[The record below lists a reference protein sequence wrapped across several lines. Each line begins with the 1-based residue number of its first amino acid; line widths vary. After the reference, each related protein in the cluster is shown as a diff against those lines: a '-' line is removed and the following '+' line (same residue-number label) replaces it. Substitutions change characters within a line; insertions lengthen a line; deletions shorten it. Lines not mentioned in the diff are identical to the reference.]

1 MGRFASADRCPRLD
15 AVRTFEGLLGAYT
28 AYVTRSVAEE
38 PRSMARSHCGR
49 DHALKHDGQGRL
61 TPKLSSDL
69 DNAEARAAE
78 GAVGAPLAEV
88 RARGLPGASP
98 EQAA

>member
-1 MGRFASADRCPRLD
+1 M
-15 AVRTFEGLLGAYT
+15 LLGT
-28 AYVTRSVAEE
+28 ATTPEGAIE
-38 PRSMARSHCGR
+38 
-49 DHALKHDGQGRL
+49 QGRL

-98 EQAA
+98 EQVA